1 MSSQEQASDT
11 HSLFPGA
18 LAQKWVSAAL
28 NRQRATE
35 ENPHCSSQAS
45 TCTRTHTTHTA
56 KQKTKPVTNN
66 VHLMLNA
73 KINGQKIAIL
83 SNFCPSYQSKCDF
96 RVLFFKRQHMSECN
110 WLIVSQN
117 VSCDAPLQI
126 KTWLG
131 QSEMHYLKK
140 LQLKSD
146 FSSPFGNHVTGFM
159 QYLPTSEANLLLV
172 KQPYRN

>member
-1 MSSQEQASDT
+1 M
-11 HSLFPGA
+11 G
-18 LAQKWVSAAL
+18 VSAAL

-66 VHLMLNA
+66 IHLMLNA

-146 FSSPFGNHVTGFM
+146 FSSPFGNHVMGFM